1 MSLPVSLPGGKSG
14 RTRSRKIRVLPDS
27 RVPGTSSGTGNE
39 DVEQG
44 GGIPPRWVLAGY
56 PAVLYEIRPADHDD
70 RYRARHS
77 MHRHVSIIP
86 AAPMTSRFAPI
97 YWAARALGLT
107 IPPTIL
113 ALAVEVIE

>member
-1 MSLPVSLPGGKSG
+1 MKKWNRGDTAGLA
-14 RTRSRKIRVLPDS
+14 
-27 RVPGTSSGTGNE
+27 
-39 DVEQG
+39 
-44 GGIPPRWVLAGY
+44 PRRVLAGY

-77 MHRHVSIIP
+77 IHGNVSIIP
-86 AAPMTSRFAPI
+86 AATMTSRFAPI
-97 YWAARALGLT
+97 FWAARALGLT